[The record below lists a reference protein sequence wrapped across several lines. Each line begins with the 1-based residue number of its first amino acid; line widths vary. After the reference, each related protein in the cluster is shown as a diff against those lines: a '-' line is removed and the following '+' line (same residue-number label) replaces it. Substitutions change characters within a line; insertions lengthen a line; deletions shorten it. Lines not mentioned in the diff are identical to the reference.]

1 MGKGLIVFVVIVVV
15 VGLIALI
22 FFGQYVSVRNTLV
35 AKNEAVKA
43 AWSQVDIVLQRRADL
58 IPNLVETVKGFAK
71 QEQTV
76 FDDIAKARSAL
87 LSAGSPQQKIA
98 ANGQLDGALGRLLVV
113 VENYPQLKSNENFL
127 RLQDELAGTENRIA
141 VERKR
146 YNDTLQDYNTY
157 VQQFPN
163 NVFAGW
169 SGFKPNDAYFM
180 ASEGSREAP
189 RVNFSSPSTPAPQAN
204 PQPAPAR

>member
-1 MGKGLIVFVVIVVV
+1 MGKGLIAVLVVVVI
-15 VGLIALI
+15 VGLIALVV
-22 FFGQYVSVRNTLV
+22 FGQYVGVRNSLV
-35 AKNEAVKA
+35 SKNEAVKS

-58 IPNLVETVKGFAK
+58 IPNLVETVKGYAK

-76 FDDIAKARSAL
+76 FGDIAKARSAL
-87 LSAGSPQQKIA
+87 LSAGTPQDKIA
-98 ANGQLDGALGRLLVV
+98 ANNQLDGALGRLLLI

-163 NVFAGW
+163 NIFAGW
-169 SGFKPNDAYFM
+169 AGFKPNPAYFQ
-180 ASEGSREAP
+180 ASEAARQVP
-189 RVNFSSPSTPAPQAN
+189 KVDFSAPAPQTT
-204 PQPAPAR
+204 PQPAPAH

>member
-1 MGKGLIVFVVIVVV
+1 MGKVLIVIVI
-15 VGLIALI
+15 IAVIL
-22 FFGQYVSVRNTLV
+22 FAAFGQYVGVRNTLV
-35 AKNEAVKA
+35 TKNETVKA

-58 IPNLVETVKGFAK
+58 IPNLVEIVKGFAQ

-76 FDDIAKARSAL
+76 YGDIAKARSAL
-87 LSAGSPQQKIA
+87 LSAGTPQDKIA
-98 ANGQLDGALGRLLVV
+98 ANGQLDGAIGRLLLI

-146 YNDTLQDYNTY
+146 YNDALQDYNTY

-163 NVFAGW
+163 NIYAGW
-169 SGFKPNDAYFM
+169 AGFKVNDAYFA
-180 ASEGSREAP
+180 ASEGSRQVP
-189 RVNFSSPSTPAPQAN
+189 KVNFSPSP
-204 PQPAPAR
+204 

>member
-1 MGKGLIVFVVIVVV
+1 VKGLVAVVVVIVVLL
-15 VGLIALI
+15 LIV
-22 FFGQYVSVRNTLV
+22 FGQYVGVRNTLV
-35 AKNEAVKA
+35 TKNEAVKA

-58 IPNLVETVKGFAK
+58 IPNLVETVKGYAQ

-76 FDDIAKARSAL
+76 FGDIAKARSAL
-87 LSAGSPQQKIA
+87 LSAGTPQEKIA
-98 ANGQLDGALGRLLVV
+98 ANGQLDGALGRLLLI

-157 VQQFPN
+157 IQQFPHN
-163 NVFAGW
+163 IFATW
-169 SGFKPNDAYFM
+169 AGFKPNEAYFA
-180 ASEGSREAP
+180 ASEGSREVP
-189 RVNFSSPSTPAPQAN
+189 KVNFSNPGAASQPT
-204 PQPAPAR
+204 PQPAPAH